1 MNLFDKYKDKQNVLT
16 IDKIVDSKIILC
28 VSTDIVLYWVY
39 YLSPNSDIVSVS
51 NNYIVFRLN
60 DGEYIVQ
67 ITNSNENTVMNI
79 VNLLTEKNYV
89 HFVLCDFDKVNH
101 YITKFESE
109 DIKNFN
115 YSLVNYMSETV
126 YDTEPRP
133 LDKLNKIKYYFTST
147 NVLARSGNQNVIS
160 DFQTNM
166 GNRFILDFRYS
177 LTYFYTK
184 LGFNYFQKGNHLFTN
199 SNRLNKVFLY
209 SKSINSTRDKSIK
222 EAIETGKIFEKTYS
236 DEDWFWYF
244 NNYNQYHTPFIVDY
258 NSCKFN
264 LVMETQLQESNGQ
277 LVGLF
282 FSEKTIKTFLVPTP
296 SYVLLQEE
304 VYKQLISNG
313 FYFLNVEF
321 NNNYKD
327 FCDFLKN
334 SGDKDMGELFELT
347 YHKSKSNKLRLEEYI
362 YSLKQRE
369 INLLFSK

>member
-1 MNLFDKYKDKQNVLT
+1 
-16 IDKIVDSKIILC
+16 
-28 VSTDIVLYWVY
+28 VY
-39 YLSPNSDIVSVS
+39 YLSPDSNIVSIN
-51 NNYIVFRLN
+51 NNYVVFRLN

-67 ITNSNENTVMNI
+67 ITNNNENTVMNI

-109 DIKNFN
+109 NINNFD

-133 LDKLNKIKYYFTST
+133 LDKLSKIKYYFTST
-147 NVLARSGNQNVIS
+147 NVLSRSGNKNVPS

-184 LGFNYFQKGNHLFTN
+184 LGFNYFQNGNHQLTN
-199 SNRLNKVFLY
+199 SNRINKVFLY
-209 SKSINSTRDKSIK
+209 SKSISTIRDNTIK
-222 EAIETGKIFEKTYS
+222 LAIDTGKIYEKVYN

-244 NNYNQYHTPFIVDY
+244 NNYNQYHTSFVADY

-264 LVMETQLQESNGQ
+264 LVTETQPQETHGV
-277 LVGLF
+277 LTGLF
-282 FSEKTIKTFLVPTP
+282 FSEKTLKTFLVPTP
-296 SYVLLQEE
+296 SYVLLQDE
-304 VYKQLISNG
+304 VYNQLISNG

-321 NNNYKD
+321 NNNYED
-327 FCDFLKN
+327 FCRFLKDCT
-334 SGDKDMGELFELT
+334 DKDMDSLFEST
-347 YHKSKSNKLRLEEYI
+347 YYKSKSNKLKLEEYI
-362 YSLKQRE
+362 YGKKQRE
-369 INLLFSK
+369 IDLLFSK

>member
-264 LVMETQLQESNGQ
+264 LVMETQSQESNGQ

-321 NNNYKD
+321 NNSYKD

-334 SGDKDMGELFELT
+334 SGDKDMDELFELT

-362 YSLKQRE
+362 YGEKQRE

>member
-334 SGDKDMGELFELT
+334 GSDKDMGELFELT

>member
-334 SGDKDMGELFELT
+334 SGDKDMDELFELT

-362 YSLKQRE
+362 YGEKQRE

>member
-16 IDKIVDSKIILC
+16 IDNIVDSKIILC

-39 YLSPNSDIVSVS
+39 YLSPDSNIVSVN
-51 NNYIVFRLN
+51 NNYIVFRIN
-60 DGEYIVQ
+60 DGQYIIQ

-222 EAIETGKIFEKTYS
+222 VAIETGKIFEKTYS

-264 LVMETQLQESNGQ
+264 LVMETQPQESNGQ

-327 FCDFLKN
+327 FCGFLKDCGN
-334 SGDKDMGELFELT
+334 KDMDELFELT
-347 YHKSKSNKLRLEEYI
+347 YHKSKSNKLKLEEYI
-362 YSLKQRE
+362 YSQKQRE
-369 INLLFSK
+369 IDLLFSK

>member
-184 LGFNYFQKGNHLFTN
+184 LGFNYFQKGDHLFTN

-209 SKSINSTRDKSIK
+209 SKSISGERNNAIKS
-222 EAIETGKIFEKTYS
+222 AIDTGKIYEKSYS

-264 LVMETQLQESNGQ
+264 LVMETQPQESHGQ

-321 NNNYKD
+321 NNNYDD
-327 FCDFLKN
+327 FCSFLKD
-334 SGDKDMGELFELT
+334 SGDKDINELFELT
-347 YHKSKSNKLRLEEYI
+347 YHKSKSNKLKLEEYI
-362 YSLKQRE
+362 YSQKQRE
-369 INLLFSK
+369 IDLLFSK

>member
-264 LVMETQLQESNGQ
+264 LVMETQPQESNGQ

-334 SGDKDMGELFELT
+334 SGDKDMDELFELT

>member
-264 LVMETQLQESNGQ
+264 LVMETQPQESNGQ

-334 SGDKDMGELFELT
+334 SGDKDMDELFELT

-362 YSLKQRE
+362 YGEKQRE

>member
-28 VSTDIVLYWVY
+28 VSTDIVLYCVY

-264 LVMETQLQESNGQ
+264 LVMETQSQESNGQ

>member
-109 DIKNFN
+109 NIKNFN

>member
-1 MNLFDKYKDKQNVLT
+1 
-16 IDKIVDSKIILC
+16 
-28 VSTDIVLYWVY
+28 
-39 YLSPNSDIVSVS
+39 
-51 NNYIVFRLN
+51 
-60 DGEYIVQ
+60 
-67 ITNSNENTVMNI
+67 
-79 VNLLTEKNYV
+79 
-89 HFVLCDFDKVNH
+89 
-101 YITKFESE
+101 
-109 DIKNFN
+109 
-115 YSLVNYMSETV
+115 MSETV

-184 LGFNYFQKGNHLFTN
+184 LGFNYFQKGDHLFTN

-209 SKSINSTRDKSIK
+209 SKSISGERNNTIKS
-222 EAIETGKIFEKTYS
+222 AIDTGKIYEKTYS

-264 LVMETQLQESNGQ
+264 LVMETQPQESNGQ

>member
-264 LVMETQLQESNGQ
+264 LVMETQPQESNGQ

-362 YSLKQRE
+362 YGEKQRE

>member
-147 NVLARSGNQNVIS
+147 NVLARSGNQNVMS

>member
-264 LVMETQLQESNGQ
+264 LVMETQPQESNGQ

-334 SGDKDMGELFELT
+334 SGDKDMDELFELT

-362 YSLKQRE
+362 YSKKQRE
-369 INLLFSK
+369 IDLLFSK

>member
-147 NVLARSGNQNVIS
+147 NVLARSGNQNVMS

-264 LVMETQLQESNGQ
+264 LVMETQPQESNGQ

-334 SGDKDMGELFELT
+334 SGDKDMDELFELT

>member
-264 LVMETQLQESNGQ
+264 LVMETQPQESNGQ

>member
-109 DIKNFN
+109 NIKNFN

-264 LVMETQLQESNGQ
+264 LVMETQSQESNGQ

-334 SGDKDMGELFELT
+334 SGDKDMDELFELT

>member
-264 LVMETQLQESNGQ
+264 LVMETQSQESNGQ

-334 SGDKDMGELFELT
+334 SGDKDMDELFELT

>member
-67 ITNSNENTVMNI
+67 ITNGNENTVMNI

-147 NVLARSGNQNVIS
+147 NVLARNGNQNVIS

-184 LGFNYFQKGNHLFTN
+184 LGFNYFQKGDHLFTN

-209 SKSINSTRDKSIK
+209 SKSISGERNNDIKS
-222 EAIETGKIFEKTYS
+222 AIDTGKIYEKTYS

-264 LVMETQLQESNGQ
+264 LVMETQPQKSHGQ

-321 NNNYKD
+321 NNNYDD
-327 FCDFLKN
+327 FCSFLKD

-362 YSLKQRE
+362 YSQKQRE
-369 INLLFSK
+369 IDLLFSK

>member
-334 SGDKDMGELFELT
+334 SGDKDMDELFELT

>member
-67 ITNSNENTVMNI
+67 ITNGNENTVMNI

-264 LVMETQLQESNGQ
+264 LVMETQPQESNGQ

-334 SGDKDMGELFELT
+334 SSDKDMDELFELT

-362 YSLKQRE
+362 YSEKQRE

>member
-1 MNLFDKYKDKQNVLT
+1 
-16 IDKIVDSKIILC
+16 
-28 VSTDIVLYWVY
+28 
-39 YLSPNSDIVSVS
+39 
-51 NNYIVFRLN
+51 
-60 DGEYIVQ
+60 
-67 ITNSNENTVMNI
+67 MNI

-334 SGDKDMGELFELT
+334 SGDKDMDELFELT

-362 YSLKQRE
+362 YGEKQRE